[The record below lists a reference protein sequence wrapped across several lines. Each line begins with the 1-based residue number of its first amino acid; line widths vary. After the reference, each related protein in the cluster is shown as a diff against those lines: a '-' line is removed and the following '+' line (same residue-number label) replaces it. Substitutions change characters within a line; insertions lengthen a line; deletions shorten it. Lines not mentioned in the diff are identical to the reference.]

1 MQSGVVLIDK
11 PSGITSFRVVSTI
24 KRLFGTKKVGHAGTL
39 DPMAT
44 GLLPIL
50 LNKATK
56 IQDFFQNAN
65 KEYLAEFKLGIVTD
79 TEDITGKVVK
89 TFSDFNISKEYL
101 SEVLVNFK
109 GEILQTPPMYSAI
122 SKDGVRLYKLAR
134 KGVEI
139 EREKRKV
146 SINKLD
152 LLDFSETN
160 GLVKILVNCSKG
172 TYIRTLCADIGKVLN
187 CGATLTSLRRTK
199 THSFHIKNSIKL
211 CDIESLDYI
220 GLKNVVI
227 PLDKVLE
234 NYDSLY
240 LDEEKSKR
248 FITGCNFRMDLALS
262 TSLLRVY
269 RIDKLFLGIGK
280 YDSETKKIS
289 TYKLLLSEE

>member
-56 IQDFFQNAN
+56 IQDFLQNAD
-65 KEYLAEFKLGIVTD
+65 KEYLAEFKLGIITD

-101 SEVLVNFK
+101 SEVLANFK

-134 KGVEI
+134 KGLEI

-146 SINKLD
+146 IINKLD
-152 LLDFSETN
+152 LLDFSKAKS
-160 GLVKILVNCSKG
+160 LVRILVNCSKG
-172 TYIRTLCADIGKVLN
+172 TYIRTLCADIGNTLG

-199 THSFHIKNSIKL
+199 THSFCVEDSIKL

-220 GLKNVVI
+220 SLKKVVI

-234 NYDSLY
+234 NYNSIY
-240 LDEEKSKR
+240 LDEERSKR
-248 FITGCNFRMDLALS
+248 FITGCSFKINLALS
-262 TSLLRVY
+262 TSFLRVY
-269 RIDKLFLGIGK
+269 RRDKLFLGIGK
-280 YDSETKKIS
+280 YDSLTKKIS
-289 TYKLLLSEE
+289 TYKLLLSEK